1 MRRPEERVGGRKREQ
16 GGLPGDL
23 CAERVQTWLLPSPLT
38 WKLPADLRW
47 GWHHAPELGP
57 RAWAKVAAWEQGQP
71 GSRLGLGVRPPPELR
86 QGKGTRQQPEAEL
99 PRPQTVPI

>member
-1 MRRPEERVGGRKREQ
+1 MGGRKREQ
-16 GGLPGDL
+16 GGLRGDL
-23 CAERVQTWLLPSPLT
+23 CAERVQTWLLPSPLYVEAAGR
-38 WKLPADLRW
+38 PEM
-47 GWHHAPELGP
+47 GVAPCP

-71 GSRLGLGVRPPPELR
+71 GSRLGLGVRPPPELG